1 MATISSPLPG
11 FFYRR
16 PAPDQDEYVREGDVI
31 AEGQTIALVEV
42 MKSFTELK
50 ATQAGTL
57 KEFLVEDEE
66 EVSVG
71 QDVASLEGPSAGRVS
86 WGQTG
91 ARWPQDSYGART

>member
-31 AEGQTIALVEV
+31 AEGQTIGLVEV

-71 QDVASLEGPSAGRVS
+71 QDVASLE
-86 WGQTG
+86 
-91 ARWPQDSYGART
+91 